1 MEVLARF
8 FTENVNLL
16 NLLVSTALNT
26 FFVWV
31 IVHYFYYP
39 KGRRR
44 DYYFSFILMSIS
56 VFALIYLLLGS
67 DKSVGTGVALG
78 LFAIFSI
85 VRYRTESVP
94 IREMTYL
101 FLLVALSVMNGKIGS
116 SLYFLEH
123 SPLPKDPERMVE
135 VPLNP
140 LDGLLVTMVYIIG
153 LSLLFIFVIWVA
165 EKLLQRS
172 YTEGCKYVRYDNIEL
187 IRPDRYDELV
197 ADLSERL
204 GVEIDRVEVGA
215 VAFLKDMPMLRV
227 FYRASAARIKPVDRL
242 FRLPREQVLPT
253 ISPPSSQRWACR
265 PALCCYQIFGG

>member
-67 DKSVGTGVALG
+67 DKSVGTGLV
-78 LFAIFSI
+78 AIFSI

-116 SLYFLEH
+116 SLYFVEH

-135 VPLNP
+135 VPLEP
-140 LDGLLVTMVYIIG
+140 VDGLMVTMVYIIG

-187 IRPDRYDELV
+187 IRPERYDELV
-197 ADLSERL
+197 ADLRERL
-204 GVEIDRVEVGA
+204 GVEIERVEVGA
-215 VAFLKDMPMLRV
+215 VDFLKDMTMLRV
-227 FYRASAARIKPVDRL
+227 FYRDSDARIKPVDRM
-242 FRLPREQVLPT
+242 FRLPRE
-253 ISPPSSQRWACR
+253 
-265 PALCCYQIFGG
+265 

>member
-31 IVHYFYYP
+31 IVHYFYFP

-94 IREMTYL
+94 IREITYL

-215 VAFLKDMPMLRV
+215 VDFLKDMTMLRV
-227 FYRASAARIKPVDRL
+227 FYRDSDARIKPVDRM
-242 FRLPREQVLPT
+242 FRLPRE
-253 ISPPSSQRWACR
+253 
-265 PALCCYQIFGG
+265 

>member
-1 MEVLARF
+1 MEVLTRF

-215 VAFLKDMPMLRV
+215 VDFLKDMTMLRV
-227 FYRASAARIKPVDRL
+227 FYRDSDARIKPVDRM
-242 FRLPREQVLPT
+242 FRLPRE
-253 ISPPSSQRWACR
+253 
-265 PALCCYQIFGG
+265 

>member
-1 MEVLARF
+1 ME
-8 FTENVNLL
+8 EIISNLNYEL
-16 NLLVSTALNT
+16 GNMIGMT
-26 FFVWV
+26 FFEPMQFVSLV
-31 IVHYFYYP
+31 IRFIINFAVVSVIARCFYYP
-39 KGRRR
+39 RSHRR
-44 DYYFSFILMSIS
+44 DYMFIFLIMSMSIFMLVS
-56 VFALIYLLLGS
+56 LMGGDTL
-67 DKSVGTGVALG
+67 KTGAALG
-78 LFAIFSI
+78 LFAIFGI
-85 VRYRTESVP
+85 IRYRTEAVP

-215 VAFLKDMPMLRV
+215 VDFLKDMTMLRV
-227 FYRASAARIKPVDRL
+227 FYRDSDARIKPVDRM
-242 FRLPREQVLPT
+242 FRLPRE
-253 ISPPSSQRWACR
+253 
-265 PALCCYQIFGG
+265 

>member
-153 LSLLFIFVIWVA
+153 LSLLFIFVIGVA

-215 VAFLKDMPMLRV
+215 VDFLKDMTMLRV
-227 FYRASAARIKPVDRL
+227 FYRDSDARIKPVDRM
-242 FRLPREQVLPT
+242 FRLPRE
-253 ISPPSSQRWACR
+253 
-265 PALCCYQIFGG
+265 

>member
-123 SPLPKDPERMVE
+123 SPLSKDPERMVE

-215 VAFLKDMPMLRV
+215 VDFLKDMTMLRV
-227 FYRASAARIKPVDRL
+227 FYRDSDARIKPVDRM
-242 FRLPREQVLPT
+242 FRLPRE
-253 ISPPSSQRWACR
+253 
-265 PALCCYQIFGG
+265 

>member
-135 VPLNP
+135 VPLEP
-140 LDGLLVTMVYIIG
+140 VDGLMVTMVYIIG

-187 IRPDRYDELV
+187 IRPERYDELV
-197 ADLSERL
+197 ADLRERL
-204 GVEIDRVEVGA
+204 GVEIERVEVGA
-215 VAFLKDMPMLRV
+215 VDFLKDMTMLRV
-227 FYRASAARIKPVDRL
+227 FYRDSDTRIKPVDRM
-242 FRLPREQVLPT
+242 FRLPRE
-253 ISPPSSQRWACR
+253 
-265 PALCCYQIFGG
+265 

>member
-101 FLLVALSVMNGKIGS
+101 FLLVALSVMNGQIGS

-215 VAFLKDMPMLRV
+215 VDFLKDMTMLRV
-227 FYRASAARIKPVDRL
+227 FYRDSDARIKPVDRM
-242 FRLPREQVLPT
+242 FRLPRE
-253 ISPPSSQRWACR
+253 
-265 PALCCYQIFGG
+265 

>member
-56 VFALIYLLLGS
+56 VFALI

-215 VAFLKDMPMLRV
+215 VDFLKDMTMLRV
-227 FYRASAARIKPVDRL
+227 FYRDSDARIKPVDRM
-242 FRLPREQVLPT
+242 FRLPRE
-253 ISPPSSQRWACR
+253 
-265 PALCCYQIFGG
+265 

>member
-135 VPLNP
+135 VPLEP
-140 LDGLLVTMVYIIG
+140 VDGLMVTMVYIIG

-187 IRPDRYDELV
+187 IRPECYDELV
-197 ADLSERL
+197 ADLRERL
-204 GVEIDRVEVGA
+204 GVEIERVEVGA
-215 VAFLKDMPMLRV
+215 VDFLKDMTMLRV
-227 FYRASAARIKPVDRL
+227 FYRDSDARIKPVDRM
-242 FRLPREQVLPT
+242 FRLPRE
-253 ISPPSSQRWACR
+253 
-265 PALCCYQIFGG
+265 

>member
-135 VPLNP
+135 VPLEP
-140 LDGLLVTMVYIIG
+140 VDGLMVTMVYIIG

-187 IRPDRYDELV
+187 IRPDCYDELV
-197 ADLSERL
+197 ADLRERL
-204 GVEIDRVEVGA
+204 GVEIERVEVGA
-215 VAFLKDMPMLRV
+215 VDFLKDMTMLRV
-227 FYRASAARIKPVDRL
+227 FYRDSDARIKPVDRM
-242 FRLPREQVLPT
+242 FRLPRE
-253 ISPPSSQRWACR
+253 
-265 PALCCYQIFGG
+265 

>member
-204 GVEIDRVEVGA
+204 GVEMDRVEVGA
-215 VAFLKDMPMLRV
+215 VDFLKDMTMLRV
-227 FYRASAARIKPVDRL
+227 FYRDSDARIKPVDRM
-242 FRLPREQVLPT
+242 FRLPRE
-253 ISPPSSQRWACR
+253 
-265 PALCCYQIFGG
+265 

>member
-153 LSLLFIFVIWVA
+153 LSLLFSFVIWVA

-215 VAFLKDMPMLRV
+215 VDFLKDMTMLRV
-227 FYRASAARIKPVDRL
+227 FYRDSDARIKPVDRM
-242 FRLPREQVLPT
+242 FRLPRE
-253 ISPPSSQRWACR
+253 
-265 PALCCYQIFGG
+265 

>member
-101 FLLVALSVMNGKIGS
+101 FLLVALRVMNGKIGS

-215 VAFLKDMPMLRV
+215 VDFLKDMTMLRV
-227 FYRASAARIKPVDRL
+227 FYRDSDARIKPVDRM
-242 FRLPREQVLPT
+242 FRLPRE
-253 ISPPSSQRWACR
+253 
-265 PALCCYQIFGG
+265 

>member
-39 KGRRR
+39 KGRR

-215 VAFLKDMPMLRV
+215 VDFLKDMTMLRV
-227 FYRASAARIKPVDRL
+227 FYRDSDARIKPVDRM
-242 FRLPREQVLPT
+242 FRLPRE
-253 ISPPSSQRWACR
+253 
-265 PALCCYQIFGG
+265 

>member
-1 MEVLARF
+1 MEILTRF

-116 SLYFLEH
+116 TLYFLEH

-135 VPLNP
+135 VPLAP
-140 LDGLLVTMVYIIG
+140 LDGLLVTIVYIIG
-153 LSLLFIFVIWVA
+153 LSLLFILVLWVA
-165 EKLLQRS
+165 EKLLHRS

-197 ADLSERL
+197 ADLTERL
-204 GVEIDRVEVGA
+204 GVEIERVEVGA
-215 VAFLKDMPMLRV
+215 VDFLKDMTMLRV
-227 FYRASAARIKPVDRL
+227 FYRDDDARIKPVDRM
-242 FRLPREQVLPT
+242 FRLPRE
-253 ISPPSSQRWACR
+253 
-265 PALCCYQIFGG
+265 

>member
-215 VAFLKDMPMLRV
+215 VDFLKDMTMLRV
-227 FYRASAARIKPVDRL
+227 FYRDSDARIKPVDGM
-242 FRLPREQVLPT
+242 FRLPRE
-253 ISPPSSQRWACR
+253 
-265 PALCCYQIFGG
+265 

>member
-78 LFAIFSI
+78 LFAIFRI

-135 VPLNP
+135 VPLEP
-140 LDGLLVTMVYIIG
+140 VDGLMVTMVYIIG

-187 IRPDRYDELV
+187 IRPERYDELV
-197 ADLSERL
+197 ADLRERL
-204 GVEIDRVEVGA
+204 GVEIERVEVGA
-215 VAFLKDMPMLRV
+215 VDFLKDMTMLRV
-227 FYRASAARIKPVDRL
+227 FYRDSDARIKPVDRM
-242 FRLPREQVLPT
+242 FRLPRE
-253 ISPPSSQRWACR
+253 
-265 PALCCYQIFGG
+265 

>member
-153 LSLLFIFVIWVA
+153 LSLPFIFVIWVA

-215 VAFLKDMPMLRV
+215 VDFLKDMTMLRV
-227 FYRASAARIKPVDRL
+227 FYRDSDARIKPVDRM
-242 FRLPREQVLPT
+242 FRLPRE
-253 ISPPSSQRWACR
+253 
-265 PALCCYQIFGG
+265 

>member
-215 VAFLKDMPMLRV
+215 VDFLKDMTMLRV
-227 FYRASAARIKPVDRL
+227 FYRDSDARIKPVDRM
-242 FRLPREQVLPT
+242 FRLPRE
-253 ISPPSSQRWACR
+253 
-265 PALCCYQIFGG
+265 

>member
-116 SLYFLEH
+116 TLYFLEH

-215 VAFLKDMPMLRV
+215 VDFLKDMTMLRV
-227 FYRASAARIKPVDRL
+227 FYRDSDARIKPVDRM
-242 FRLPREQVLPT
+242 FRLPRE
-253 ISPPSSQRWACR
+253 
-265 PALCCYQIFGG
+265 

>member
-94 IREMTYL
+94 IRGMTYL

-215 VAFLKDMPMLRV
+215 VDFLKDMTMLRV
-227 FYRASAARIKPVDRL
+227 FYRDSDARIKPVDRM
-242 FRLPREQVLPT
+242 FRLPRE
-253 ISPPSSQRWACR
+253 
-265 PALCCYQIFGG
+265 

>member
-140 LDGLLVTMVYIIG
+140 LDGLLVTMVCIIG

-215 VAFLKDMPMLRV
+215 VDFLKDMTMLRV
-227 FYRASAARIKPVDRL
+227 FYRDSDARIKPVDRM
-242 FRLPREQVLPT
+242 FRLPRE
-253 ISPPSSQRWACR
+253 
-265 PALCCYQIFGG
+265 

>member
-67 DKSVGTGVALG
+67 DKSVGTGVAFG

-215 VAFLKDMPMLRV
+215 VDFLKDMTMLRV
-227 FYRASAARIKPVDRL
+227 FYRDSDARIKPVDRM
-242 FRLPREQVLPT
+242 FRLPRE
-253 ISPPSSQRWACR
+253 
-265 PALCCYQIFGG
+265 

>member
-172 YTEGCKYVRYDNIEL
+172 YTKGCKYVRYDNIEL

-215 VAFLKDMPMLRV
+215 VDFLKDMTMLRV
-227 FYRASAARIKPVDRL
+227 FYRDSDARIKPVDRM
-242 FRLPREQVLPT
+242 FRLPRE
-253 ISPPSSQRWACR
+253 
-265 PALCCYQIFGG
+265 

>member
-1 MEVLARF
+1 M
-8 FTENVNLL
+8 
-16 NLLVSTALNT
+16 
-26 FFVWV
+26 WV

-135 VPLNP
+135 VPLEP
-140 LDGLLVTMVYIIG
+140 VDGLMVTMVYIIG

-187 IRPDRYDELV
+187 IRPERYDELV
-197 ADLSERL
+197 ADLRERL
-204 GVEIDRVEVGA
+204 GVEIERVEVGA
-215 VAFLKDMPMLRV
+215 VDFLKDMTMLRV
-227 FYRASAARIKPVDRL
+227 FYRDSDARIKPVDRM
-242 FRLPREQVLPT
+242 FRLPRE
-253 ISPPSSQRWACR
+253 
-265 PALCCYQIFGG
+265 

>member
-56 VFALIYLLLGS
+56 VFALIYLLRGR

-215 VAFLKDMPMLRV
+215 VDFLKDMTMLRV
-227 FYRASAARIKPVDRL
+227 FYRDSDARIKPVDRM
-242 FRLPREQVLPT
+242 FRLPRE
-253 ISPPSSQRWACR
+253 
-265 PALCCYQIFGG
+265 

>member
-140 LDGLLVTMVYIIG
+140 LDGLLVTMVYIIC

-215 VAFLKDMPMLRV
+215 VDFLKDMTMLRV
-227 FYRASAARIKPVDRL
+227 FYRDSDARIKPVDRM
-242 FRLPREQVLPT
+242 FRLPRE
-253 ISPPSSQRWACR
+253 
-265 PALCCYQIFGG
+265 